1 MIDRSAGQG
10 RPPFTIQKA
19 FIETPFEQ
27 RFQAALLYIRETRS
41 WQVISAVPSSGKSMG
56 IADLLLGSG
65 AYKEH
70 NVRTYIPVLVIRA
83 PKNNAGEQA
92 LGLALS
98 AAMGWFRTMPW
109 NVRRILMVEELAR
122 ISVECIIIDD
132 AHDLTTDHLRLIK
145 ELTDNLAA
153 PPHLRQV
160 GLGLVAA
167 HGGDVVPLKQVIT
180 TPVTLWQQFYNR
192 MDIEHPFRAIDGHT
206 LEEVRDILTAFEDLY
221 RSQFSNL
228 HLRVW
233 AKEIYG
239 WLTNSI
245 LDLDRTQRVTMGH
258 LTRLVTSALRRAY
271 NRGETDVSGQI
282 LQETADLMIYRRDEL
297 FHIGGNSDNE
307 EQPPAQEVG

>member
-1 MIDRSAGQG
+1 MIDRPAGQD
-10 RPPFTIQKA
+10 RPPFVIQKA

-27 RFQAALLYIRETRS
+27 RFQGAVRNVWENRS
-41 WQVISAVPSSGKSMG
+41 WQVITAVPGSGKSMG
-56 IADLLLGSG
+56 LADLLLGSG

-92 LGLALS
+92 LGIALS
-98 AAMGWFRTMPW
+98 KAMGWIVTMPW
-109 NVRRILMVEELAR
+109 NVRRILLPEEMASV
-122 ISVECIIIDD
+122 SVECIIIDD
-132 AHDLTTDHLRLIK
+132 AHDLTDVHLRLIK

-192 MDIEHPFRAIDGHT
+192 MDTEHPFRAIDGHT
-206 LEEVRDILTAFEDLY
+206 LAEVRDILTAFEDLY
-221 RSQFSNL
+221 HSQLPNL
-228 HLRVW
+228 HLRIW

-239 WLTNSI
+239 WLTNPI

-271 NRGETDVSGQI
+271 NQGETDVSGQI

-297 FHIGGNSDNE
+297 FHIGGDSTDE

>member
-1 MIDRSAGQG
+1 MIDRPSGQD
-10 RPPFTIQKA
+10 RPPFVIQKA

-27 RFQAALLYIRETRS
+27 RFQGAVRNVWENRS
-41 WQVISAVPSSGKSMG
+41 WQVITAVPGSGKSMG
-56 IADLLLGSG
+56 LADLFLGSG

-92 LGLALS
+92 LGIALS
-98 AAMGWFRTMPW
+98 KAMGWIVTMPW
-109 NVRRILMVEELAR
+109 NVRRILLPEEMAR
-122 ISVECIIIDD
+122 VSVECIIIDD
-132 AHDLTTDHLRLIK
+132 AHDLTDVHLRLIK

-192 MDIEHPFRAIDGHT
+192 MDTEHPFRAIDGHT
-206 LEEVRDILTAFEDLY
+206 LAEVRDILTAFEDLY
-221 RSQFSNL
+221 RSQFPNL
-228 HLRVW
+228 HLRIW

-239 WLTNSI
+239 WLTNSL
-245 LDLDRTQRVTMGH
+245 LDLDSTKRVTMGH

-271 NRGETDVSGQI
+271 NLGETDVNGQI

-297 FHIGGNSDNE
+297 FHIGGDSDNE
-307 EQPPAQEVG
+307 KQPPAQEVG